1 MYNSSHKINIIEE
14 KEQKKCKKESGGVGR
29 RRECFSLIFVHGTPK
44 KPPWQTGYG
53 FMDFSPFHQMVKV
66 TKQEFQGFMSYIS
79 DHLGW
84 FRITCDK
91 SGAF

>member
-1 MYNSSHKINIIEE
+1 
-14 KEQKKCKKESGGVGR
+14 
-29 RRECFSLIFVHGTPK
+29 
-44 KPPWQTGYG
+44 
-53 FMDFSPFHQMVKV
+53 MVKV

-91 SGAF
+91 SGVFSFTLIELSHNHQLHWSEIMFD